1 MVVVT
6 TGTGGTHKVLLI
18 SGKQS
23 ASSGGT
29 QGGFSRSIS
38 VMLPSSSNQ
47 ASSDSDSNGSGP
59 PQRKRQRLTHLSP
72 EEKALR
78 RKLKNRV
85 AAQTARDRK
94 KAKMGELEQQVLE
107 LELEN
112 EKLYI
117 ENRLLRE
124 KTDGLLTENEELR
137 QRLGL
142 NALEPKEETVQVLE
156 SSVDGV
162 GLTVGS
168 SESAALRLRV
178 PPQQVQAQQSPNPKT
193 STWMLAALTLQ
204 TLSLIS
210 CLAFWTSLTQ
220 SCSSE
225 LVIRSPRTC
234 RSWWRPGRIQYLPP
248 HLRLWGPHQLSWK
261 PLMN

>member
-6 TGTGGTHKVLLI
+6 AGTGGAHKVLLI
-18 SGKQS
+18 SGKP
-23 ASSGGT
+23 
-29 QGGFSRSIS
+29 SRSIS
-38 VMLPSSSNQ
+38 VMIPNQ
-47 ASSDSDSNGSGP
+47 PSSDSDSTVSGAP
-59 PQRKRQRLTHLSP
+59 LRKRQRLTHLSP
-72 EEKALR
+72 EEKAQR

-112 EKLYI
+112 EKLHV
-117 ENRLLRE
+117 ENGLLRE
-124 KTDGLLTENEELR
+124 QTSDLLSENEELR

-142 NALEPKEETVQVLE
+142 DTLEEKEKVQVLE
-156 SSVDGV
+156 SEVSDL
-162 GLTVGS
+162 GLVTGS

-178 PPQQVQAQQSPNPKT
+178 PPQQVQAQQSPNLKT
-193 STWMLAALTLQ
+193 SPWILSALALQ

-210 CLAFWTSLTQ
+210 CLVFWTSLTQ
-220 SCSSE
+220 SSSSRQSSQKH
-225 LVIRSPRTC
+225 RSPSQSLC
-234 RSWWRPGRIQYLPP
+234 WMEVQESKYLPP
-248 HLRLWGPHQLSWK
+248 HLQLWGPHQLSWR